1 MYHLWLLNIRGAIMD
16 KYVRINKIEYDEKV
30 LKEFFENTI
39 DQMYKANKMIDEE
52 RKTFFLYCSNEDI
65 KKSVENIIKELNL
78 PHEFIINV
86 TSYIMETDIYMMCFP
101 KIDKPIKFITTGG
114 PNYDLL

>member
-1 MYHLWLLNIRGAIMD
+1 MD
-16 KYVRINKIEYDEKV
+16 KYVRLNKIEYDEKD
-30 LKEFFENTI
+30 LKNFFENTI
-39 DQMYKANKMIDEE
+39 NQIYEYNKMIDEE
-52 RKTFFLYCSNEDI
+52 RKQVFLYCANEDI
-65 KKSVENIIKELNL
+65 KKLVENIIKELNL

-101 KIDKPIKFITTGG
+101 KIEKPIKFITTGG

>member
-1 MYHLWLLNIRGAIMD
+1 MD
-16 KYVRINKIEYDEKV
+16 NYVSLNKIEYDEKD

-39 DQMYKANKMIDEE
+39 KQMSDANKIIDEE
-52 RKTFFLYCSNEDI
+52 RKRFFLYCANEDI

-78 PHEFIINV
+78 PHEFIV
-86 TSYIMETDIYMMCFP
+86 DTTPYVMGTDIYMMCFP
-101 KIDKPIKFITTGG
+101 KIDKPIKIITTGG

>member
-1 MYHLWLLNIRGAIMD
+1 MDNYVSLNKT
-16 KYVRINKIEYDEKV
+16 KYNEKD

-39 DQMYKANKMIDEE
+39 NQMYKDNKKIDKE
-52 RKTFFLYCSNEDI
+52 RKTFFLYCANENI

-78 PHEFIINV
+78 PYEFIVNV

-101 KIDKPIKFITTGG
+101 KIEKPIKFITTGG
-114 PNYDLL
+114 PNYYDLL

>member
-1 MYHLWLLNIRGAIMD
+1 MD
-16 KYVRINKIEYDEKV
+16 NYVSLNKIEYNEKD

-39 DQMYKANKMIDEE
+39 KQMSEANKIIDEE
-52 RKTFFLYCSNEDI
+52 RKQFFLYCANEDI

-78 PHEFIINV
+78 PHEFIVNV
-86 TSYIMETDIYMMCFP
+86 TSYMMETDIYMMCFP
-101 KIDKPIKFITTGG
+101 KIDKPIKIITTGG

>member
-1 MYHLWLLNIRGAIMD
+1 MD
-16 KYVRINKIEYDEKV
+16 NYVSLNKIEYDEKD
-30 LKEFFENTI
+30 LKEFFNNTI
-39 DQMYKANKMIDEE
+39 NQIYKANKMIDEE
-52 RKTFFLYCSNEDI
+52 RKQVFLYCANEDI
-65 KKSVENIIKELNL
+65 KKLVENIIKELNL

-101 KIDKPIKFITTGG
+101 KINNPIKIITTGG